1 MAVYKRGYQR
11 YSGTRTSH
19 LMRLLAYP
27 RFAWRRL
34 FRERLVVVALLAS
47 LIWPLLC
54 MVFIYV
60 SNRMDLWPGLGKELL
75 QYLSVNGK
83 FFLVFMNVQAVAVVI
98 LAALAGPGLVA
109 PDLSNNALPLYLSR
123 PFTRVDYVF
132 SRLVVLLGLLAL
144 VSWIPALVLLAMQT
158 GMAGWGWLAANW
170 GLAAGTLGGM
180 AVWTIL
186 VSLVAL
192 ACSAYVRWRVLA
204 GALLLG
210 VFFLLSGAAEIIRR
224 ILEAP
229 WLNLI
234 SPAGAMYQLWCAW
247 LGVEPPEGP
256 SPHASALA
264 LIAMGALVIF
274 VLERKL
280 RPVEVVS

>member
-11 YSGTRTSH
+11 YSGPRTSH
-19 LMRLLAYP
+19 MARVLAYP
-27 RFAWRRL
+27 RYAWRRL

-47 LIWPLLC
+47 LVWPLLC
-54 MVFIYV
+54 MAFVYV
-60 SNRMDLWPGLGKELL
+60 SNRVDMFPGLGKELHS
-75 QYLSVNGK
+75 YLRVNGQ
-83 FFLVFMNVQAVAVVI
+83 FLLVFMNVQAVAVVI

-109 PDLSNNALPLYLSR
+109 PDLTNNALPLYLSR
-123 PFTRVDYVF
+123 PFSRIDYAL
-132 SRLVVLLGLLAL
+132 SRLAVLLGLLAL
-144 VSWIPALVLLAMQT
+144 VSWIPAMVLMAIQT
-158 GMAGWGWLAANW
+158 GMAGWGWLVDNW
-170 GLAAGTLGGM
+170 RLIAGTVGGLAA
-180 AVWTIL
+180 WTIL

-192 ACSAYVRWRVLA
+192 ACSAYIRWRVLA
-204 GALLLG
+204 GALVLG

-229 WLNLI
+229 WLELI
-234 SPAGAMYQLWCAW
+234 NPAGAMYQLWCVW

-256 SPHASALA
+256 SPAASALA
-264 LIAMGALVIF
+264 LVLMAVLVVF